1 MHKNKYFLHFT
12 FSHLIYCCLGARSS
26 SSVVFSILLFFF
38 SLFFI
43 FIFILLFI
51 LFFLRFSFYFFIF
64 FHSFYY
70 IFPEICFSST
80 YHTVHILYST
90 SVQPQSLDHEI
101 FILPTR
107 PYQVVLFQ
115 PPTSCFALFC
125 RLPIYGKSLSDI
137 SASLE
142 NLLHWK
148 IVIFLAV
155 ASKVC

>member
-43 FIFILLFI
+43 
-51 LFFLRFSFYFFIF
+51 FIF

-142 NLLHWK
+142 NLLH
-148 IVIFLAV
+148 
-155 ASKVC
+155 